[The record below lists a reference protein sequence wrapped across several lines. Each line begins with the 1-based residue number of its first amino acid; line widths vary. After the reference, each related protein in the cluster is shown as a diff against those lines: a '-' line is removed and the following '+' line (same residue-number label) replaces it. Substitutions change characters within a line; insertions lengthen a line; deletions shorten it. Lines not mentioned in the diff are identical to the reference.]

1 MTDEKQSPKPEAE
14 TEVPAKAK
22 RRRFS
27 AKYKARILREAA
39 ACKERGELG
48 ALLRREGLYSSH
60 LAEWRKQADKGQHDA
75 LEPKKRGPA
84 PRVVDAR
91 DKRIA
96 ELEREN
102 ARLARRIEQAEVIID
117 VQKKV
122 SQLLGIVLPTVDE
135 REPDGES

>member
-1 MTDEKQSPKPEAE
+1 MSNVARLAKVKPE
-14 TEVPAKAK
+14 TEVSAKAK

-39 ACKERGELG
+39 ACTERGELG

-60 LAEWRKQADKGQHDA
+60 LCEWRKQAEQGQLSA
-75 LEPKKRGPA
+75 LEPKKRGPT
-84 PRVVDAR
+84 PKEVDER

-102 ARLARRIEQAEVIID
+102 ARLHRRVEQAEAIID

-122 SQLLGIVLPTVDE
+122 SKLLGIVLPTDE
-135 REPDGES
+135 EGKS